1 MNVRVR
7 SFVCLLIACSVV
19 GAQAL
24 PAPRVFKLNERVYA
38 LVGPTQHANKDNQ
51 GYMVNSTVIV
61 GDRGVILVDPG
72 GTRDVG
78 AHVAAAIGQIT
89 AKPVTHVIN
98 THHHGDH
105 YLGNSAFDGATI
117 ISSEKCRDAVRETGG
132 EWLQLM
138 QRLVEKPLPRTKPIP
153 AGITYPEGSRTET
166 VINGIPIMFWVP
178 KGSHTV
184 GDLIVYLPQ
193 DRVMVTGDVVVN
205 GTVPVMQDAI
215 IKNWIGTLREI
226 QQFEVD
232 TLVPGHG
239 DPATMSDVKNLHD
252 AIQRFYSGVKDG
264 YAKGYDES
272 EIRRSLDLAGW
283 EKLERSY
290 AIGSNINRAYLEIE
304 YDDFNR

>member
-1 MNVRVR
+1 MIVRIC
-7 SFVCLLIACSVV
+7 SFICLLMACPAVD
-19 GAQAL
+19 AQAL

-38 LVGPTQHANKDNQ
+38 LVGPTQHANQDNQ
-51 GYMVNSTVIV
+51 GYMINSTVIV
-61 GDRGVILVDPG
+61 GDRGVILVDSG
-72 GTRDVG
+72 GSRDVG
-78 AHVAAAIGQIT
+78 AHVARAVGRIT
-89 AKPVTHVIN
+89 SKPVTHVVN

-105 YLGNSAFDGATI
+105 YLGNSAFAGATI
-117 ISSEKCRDAVRETGG
+117 ISSEKCRDAVRQTGH

-138 QRLVEKPLPRTKPIP
+138 QRLVGTPLPHTKPIP
-153 AGITYPEGSRTET
+153 ADITYPEGSRTKT
-166 VINGIPIMFWVP
+166 VLHGIPIVFWVP

-184 GDLIVYLPQ
+184 GDLLVHLPE

-226 QQFEVD
+226 QEFEVD

-239 DPATMSDVKNLHD
+239 NPVTMSGVKDLHD
-252 AIQRFYSGVKDG
+252 AIARFYSGVKEG
-264 YAKGYDES
+264 YARGLDES
-272 EIRRSLDLAGW
+272 EIRRTLDLAGW